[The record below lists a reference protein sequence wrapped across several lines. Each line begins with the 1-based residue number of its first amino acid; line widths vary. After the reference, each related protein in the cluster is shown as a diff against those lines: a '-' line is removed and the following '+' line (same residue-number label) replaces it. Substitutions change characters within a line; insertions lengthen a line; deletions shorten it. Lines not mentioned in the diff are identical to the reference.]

1 VTGGATGVAVAA
13 AFLLVL
19 GVVVARWV
27 RASAGRVSIVAVVP
41 LLLLGIGAASAQPSL
56 TSCNSST
63 VTTTVPEVTAPP
75 TTTVPEVTAPAMTVA
90 PTTTTTVVPVDPN
103 LVLQIDTSM
112 QPGVGGASIGSMA
125 SSGSVSNLTTYD
137 FELSL
142 FGAVNVSI
150 DWGDNTPASVAT
162 TAGVVSHTYATSGKY
177 EIRVSG
183 TLTGF
188 GQSPYSSSLVGAEY
202 LVGVSS
208 FGTLGLTS
216 LDYAFWSANNLVSV
230 PSVLPSTVV
239 SLEDTF
245 WNADSFNHANIG
257 AWDTGNVTNMSWLFE
272 HADSFNQDIS
282 QWDTSSV
289 VNMSN
294 MFNGASSFSQP
305 LNLWDTSSVVNMSN
319 MFKDASSFN
328 QSLNSWVTSSVTNM
342 GRMFEDA
349 SSFNGVI
356 SSWDTSS
363 VFQMSAMFKN
373 ATSFNQ
379 DISGWDTSSVTN
391 MNWMFENALSFN
403 QSLSTWD
410 VSSVEDMSFM
420 LDGTALSSAN
430 FDATLNGWALQQV
443 RCAVGLG
450 AIGLTTVDSTGRSVL
465 ENRYNWSIGGLA
477 VTGIVQPSDCD
488 LVLRI
493 DIPPVEVLSV
503 GPMECDNDCNSPTP
517 GNVFELG
524 LLGDVKVSIDW
535 GDNTPPSVATTA
547 GVVSHPYATAGEYT
561 IRVSGVLTGF
571 GQDRS
576 VLDSEN
582 GPGPLIGAQY
592 LTGVSSFGDLG
603 LTSLDFAFFSAS
615 NLASVP
621 SVLPS
626 TVVSMSGMF
635 AGASLFD
642 QSLNS
647 WDTGSV
653 TDMSWMF
660 AGATSFDQS
669 LNSWDTG
676 SVTDMSGMFDG
687 ASSFNQSLSS
697 WVTSSVTDM
706 SFMFRDASS
715 FHQSLS
721 SWNVSLVTSME
732 DMLDDAALSTANY
745 DATLDGWVSR
755 PVQIGVE
762 LGARRISATPGS
774 RSRELLTTEPNNWI
788 IDDGESP

>member
-1 VTGGATGVAVAA
+1 MFAVEVCSLPVTGGATGVAVAA

-19 GVVVARWV
+19 GVIVARWV
-27 RASAGRVSIVAVVP
+27 RASAGRVSVVAVAP
-41 LLLLGIGAASAQPSL
+41 LLLLGIGAASTQPSL

-75 TTTVPEVTAPAMTVA
+75 TTVA
-90 PTTTTTVVPVDPN
+90 PTTTTTLVPVDPN
-103 LVLQIDTSM
+103 LVLQINTSM
-112 QPGVGGASIGSMA
+112 QSGVGGASIGSMA

-653 TDMSWMF
+653 TDMS
-660 AGATSFDQS
+660 
-669 LNSWDTG
+669 
-676 SVTDMSGMFDG
+676 GMFDG